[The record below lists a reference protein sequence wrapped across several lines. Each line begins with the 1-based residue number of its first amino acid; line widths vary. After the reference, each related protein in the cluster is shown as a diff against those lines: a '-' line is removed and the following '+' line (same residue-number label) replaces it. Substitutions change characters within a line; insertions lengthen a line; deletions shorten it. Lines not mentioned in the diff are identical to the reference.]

1 MPGPADI
8 SVIVCTRNRP
18 EHLRRALAAIREVTP
33 SETEVIV
40 VDSASDTAETREV
53 AEEHGV
59 VYVRAGKGLSVARNV
74 GITTSQRP
82 FVIFTDDDCLPTAQW
97 IEQVLPHF
105 EDSAVGAV
113 TGWMMHHTESP
124 NDAAY
129 HRRPLYRTPIEGLD
143 AGHGAVMAFRRPL
156 LLRLG
161 GFDDV
166 MGAGQHWAGAEDLDI
181 FVRILRSGSIIV
193 HEKKCV
199 VTHANDREGE
209 EYVQLY
215 RGYGLGLGALVAKWL
230 RVDPAFGTRLA
241 WRLTGRSAARILRAE
256 LRHRASSHERAMLGG
271 IVTGA
276 REARRLPLV
285 GERFVPPWSKG
296 PLPAL
301 RDVDP
306 AAVPP
311 SGVPVAPAVS
321 VELLRILDETH
332 VATSLQF
339 EAMHTRCVLI
349 LEGEP
354 LRAADGS
361 LDREKILAAMQ
372 RIVDRVPELS
382 LRIMRSPLG
391 LTAPAW
397 VPAADF
403 DVRDHVFFHDE
414 PGELRG
420 DQLNWLTSGDRGILA
435 ADRPLW
441 DMTFTPLTTGEVA
454 LGVRLH
460 HANGDAK
467 WLFNMFSTLT
477 DRAAD
482 GFDPAASAG
491 RGNTG
496 RRAPR
501 TRAMIPVHAARAWF
515 REQPTVEAAW
525 REYWRKPVVKRAKRL
540 VGRNIRP
547 FKELMIERRG
557 LRATYLPPASDA
569 FFVVEMPAA
578 KRHAAA
584 LGGTLSDLLVA
595 AAVRSVDD
603 DSDGIDVMVPVSHRK
618 RGDKAIRNHIS
629 LVRVHTEPSSGTG
642 DVVSSV
648 RSQVAAYLRD
658 EVATEQPTGRSIGY
672 VTVVPWARETRSFA
686 GARIVMPIVMPAS
699 DRRDEMSV
707 FGTVYGDKLI
717 VSTTTRA
724 ELDTEGMSGRLR
736 AILEGADE

>member
-18 EHLRRALAAIREVTP
+18 EHLRRALAAIRDVTP

-40 VDSASDTAETREV
+40 VDSASDTSETREV
-53 AEEHGV
+53 AEQFGV
-59 VYVRAGKGLSVARNV
+59 VYVRSGKGLSVARNV

-82 FVIFTDDDCLPTAQW
+82 FVIFTDDDCLPTPQW

-105 EDSAVGAV
+105 EDPSVGVV
-113 TGWMMHHTESP
+113 TGWMMHHTDTAD
-124 NDAAY
+124 DAVY

-156 LLRLG
+156 LLRIG

-166 MGAGQHWAGAEDLDI
+166 MGAGQRWAGAEDLDI
-181 FVRILRSGSIIV
+181 FVRILRAGSIIV

-209 EYVQLY
+209 EYVSLY

-230 RVDPAFGTRLA
+230 RVDPAFGTQLA
-241 WRLTGRSAARILRAE
+241 WRLAGRSAARIARAE
-256 LRHRASSHERAMLGG
+256 IRHRPSSHERAMLGG

-296 PLPAL
+296 PMPTL
-301 RDVDP
+301 RDAEP
-306 AAVPP
+306 AAVSS
-311 SGVPVAPAVS
+311 SGVPVAPTAS

-332 VATSLQF
+332 VATSIQF
-339 EAMHTRCVLI
+339 EAMHTRAVLV
-349 LEGEP
+349 LEGDP
-354 LRAADGS
+354 LLDADGRI
-361 LDREKILAAMQ
+361 DREKVLEAMR
-372 RIVDRVPELS
+372 RIVERVPELT
-382 LRIMRSPLG
+382 LRVMRSPLG

-397 VPAADF
+397 VPATDF

-414 PGELRG
+414 PSELRG
-420 DQLNWLTSGDRGILA
+420 DLLTWLSAGDRGLLPM
-435 ADRPLW
+435 DRPLW
-441 DMTFTPLTTGEVA
+441 DITFTPLTTGEVA

-467 WLFNMFSTLT
+467 WLFNMFTTLT
-477 DRAAD
+477 DRTAD
-482 GFDPAASAG
+482 GYEPATSTPSDRPA
-491 RGNTG
+491 

-501 TRAMIPVHAARAWF
+501 TRAMIPVHAARSWL

-525 REYWRKPVVKRAKRL
+525 REYWRKPFVKRAKRM

-547 FKELMIERRG
+547 FKELLIERRG
-557 LRATYLPPASDA
+557 LRATFLPPAADA
-569 FFVVEMPAA
+569 FFVVDVPTT
-578 KRHAAA
+578 KRRASA

-595 AAVRSVDD
+595 ASVRSVDD
-603 DSDGIDVMVPVSHRK
+603 DRDGIDVIVPVSHRK
-618 RGDKAIRNHIS
+618 RGDEAIRNHIS
-629 LVRVHTEPSSGTG
+629 LVRVHTVPSSGLAE
-642 DVVSSV
+642 VVSSV
-648 RSQVAAYLRD
+648 RTQVAAHVRGESVED
-658 EVATEQPTGRSIGY
+658 QPSGRSIGY
-672 VTVVPWARETRSFA
+672 VTVVPWARESRSFA
-686 GARIVMPIVMPAS
+686 GARIVTPIVLPAA
-699 DRRDEMSV
+699 DRRDELSA
-707 FGTVYGDKLI
+707 FATVYGDKMI

-724 ELDTEGMSGRLR
+724 ELDTEGMTHRLR

>member
-1 MPGPADI
+1 MPAPADI

-18 EHLRRALAAIREVTP
+18 QHLRRALAAIREVTP
-33 SETEVIV
+33 AETEVIV

-53 AEEHGV
+53 AEEFGV
-59 VYVRAGKGLSVARNV
+59 VYVRSGKGLSVARNV
-74 GITTSQRP
+74 GITTSRRP

-105 EDSAVGAV
+105 EDPTVGVV
-113 TGWMMHHTESP
+113 TGWMMHHTDSAD
-124 NDAAY
+124 DAAY
-129 HRRPLYRTPIEGLD
+129 RRRPLYRTPIEGLD

-156 LLRLG
+156 LLRIG

-166 MGAGQHWAGAEDLDI
+166 MGAGQRWAGAEDLDI
-181 FVRILRSGSIIV
+181 FVRILRAGSIIV

-209 EYVQLY
+209 EYVSLY

-230 RVDPAFGTRLA
+230 RVDPVFGTRLA
-241 WRLTGRSAARILRAE
+241 WRLSGRSSARILRAE
-256 LRHRASSHERAMLGG
+256 LSHRSSAHERAMLGG

-276 REARRLPLV
+276 KEARRLPLI
-285 GERFVPPWSKG
+285 GERFVPPWSTS

-301 RDVDP
+301 RDDEP
-306 AAVPP
+306 STVP
-311 SGVPVAPAVS
+311 STGVAVAPTVS

-332 VATSLQF
+332 VATSIQF
-339 EAMHTRCVLI
+339 EAMHTRCVLV
-349 LEGEP
+349 LEGET
-354 LRAADGS
+354 LRDAAGG
-361 LDREKILAAMQ
+361 LDRAKITAA
-372 RIVDRVPELS
+372 VEGLVARVPELR

-397 VPAADF
+397 VPAPDF
-403 DVRDHVFFHDE
+403 DIRDHVFFHDE
-414 PGELRG
+414 PTALRG
-420 DQLNWLTSGDRGILA
+420 DRMMWLTSGERGILS

-467 WLFNMFSTLT
+467 WLFNMFTTLT
-477 DRAAD
+477 DRSAD
-482 GFDPAASAG
+482 GVAPGTPAAPG
-491 RGNTG
+491 GPD

-501 TRAMIPVHAARAWF
+501 TRAMIPVHAARAWL
-515 REQPTVEAAW
+515 REQPTLEAAW
-525 REYWRKPVVKRAKRL
+525 REYWRKPVIKRAKRM

-547 FKELMIERRG
+547 VKELLIERRG
-557 LRATYLPPASDA
+557 LRSTYLPPSSDA
-569 FFVVEMPAA
+569 FFVVAMSDT
-578 KRHAAA
+578 KRRASA

-603 DSDGIDVMVPVSHRK
+603 DRDGIDVMVPVSHRK
-618 RGDKAIRNHIS
+618 TGDENIRNHIS
-629 LVRVHTEPSSGTG
+629 MARVHTVPSSGLAA
-642 DVVSSV
+642 VVSSV
-648 RSQVAAYLRD
+648 RAQVAAHVRT
-658 EVATEQPTGRSIGY
+658 EPAVEQPTGRAIGY
-672 VTVVPWARETRSFA
+672 VTVVPWARESRSFA
-686 GARIVMPIVMPAS
+686 GARIVMPIVLPAS
-699 DRRDEMSV
+699 DRRDEMSA
-707 FGTVYGDKLI
+707 FATIYGDKMI

-724 ELDTEGMSGRLR
+724 ELDTEGMAHRLR